1 MKGQN
6 DYRLTV
12 PKKLCNSSHLLVNK
26 IASRRIFETI
36 WCRISFSLFPPLTR
50 LESVRRTPVLRR
62 RIVKKYDTKRSHLQL
77 AALETLPAEAKEKY
91 SRYDASSLR
100 DTIVEALDVELDH
113 VHVTWLGQH

>member
-1 MKGQN
+1 VVDTPVKEHR
-6 DYRLTV
+6 YV
-12 PKKLCNSSHLLVNK
+12 VNK
-26 IASRRIFETI
+26 IASCRIFETI